1 MEASIRFKVLCS
13 ILILSCLVT
22 GCSSRQAKC
31 SVETLVLSENMFP
44 EGTFVGRL
52 EQGVHSE
59 ATESAYIQF
68 AHGSNDV
75 INWVD
80 HWKSEKV
87 AKQEFEDMLKTVFD
101 VDQYMGPWEP
111 PKDLYT
117 SSEADNYRVAC
128 GMVDKQYQCRL
139 VATYKEYSVYLKVEV
154 SDQWITLAKVDEML
168 RAIDKQMVDCT
179 Q

>member
-1 MEASIRFKVLCS
+1 VESSIRFYVLCS
-13 ILILSCLVT
+13 ILILSFLIT
-22 GCSSRQAKC
+22 GCSSREAKC
-31 SVETLVLSENMFP
+31 SIETLVLSGNIFP

-52 EQGVHSE
+52 ERGVHKE
-59 ATESAYIQF
+59 ATESAYIHF
-68 AHGSNDV
+68 SHGSNDV

-80 HWKSEKV
+80 YWRSEKA
-87 AKQEFEDMLKTVFD
+87 AKQEFEDMLETVFD
-101 VDQYMGPWEP
+101 VDQYMGPWDT

-117 SSEADNYRVAC
+117 SSEADNYHVAC

-154 SDQWITLAKVDEML
+154 SDQWITLSKVDEML
-168 RAIDKQMVDCT
+168 RAIDKQMVECT